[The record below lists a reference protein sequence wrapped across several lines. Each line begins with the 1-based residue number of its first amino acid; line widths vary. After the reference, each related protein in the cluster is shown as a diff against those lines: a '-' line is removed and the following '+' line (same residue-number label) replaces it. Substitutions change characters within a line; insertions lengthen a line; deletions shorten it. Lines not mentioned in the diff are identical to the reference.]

1 MSGLLREK
9 APFSL
14 GILNLRNW
22 GSMSTNVKLT
32 FADMI
37 IDLIEKVRAGYSDW
51 GLSSKRLN

>member
-22 GSMSTNVKLT
+22 GSMSTNVKLS

>member
-1 MSGLLREK
+1 MREK